1 MCARQRFIIFR
12 EQAMHTSTNLQEV
25 RQFVRANRSFF
36 ESPVKDQEAFKQ
48 YFAFQSQIDTMADYS
63 DRLTCLLANTK
74 GRDGEPLLIAWMND
88 DFDQVLENKKVRK
101 FIIENKNHPAIGLWR
116 KKLDEQ
122 EEEIL
127 QAQTIQLRD
136 NIHNLRDILIEA
148 EIMLNTCQGKLRD
161 SKSSKQ
167 CNNNY
172 IAATRSIIKS
182 QIARCNALLLNMP
195 CSKGSRDDTVQL
207 H

>member
-1 MCARQRFIIFR
+1 
-12 EQAMHTSTNLQEV
+12 MHTSSSIHEV
-25 RQFVRANRSFF
+25 RQFVRENRSFF
-36 ESPVKDQEAFKQ
+36 ENPVKDQEAFKQ
-48 YFAFQSQIDTMADYS
+48 YFAYQSQIDTMTDYS
-63 DRLTCLLANTK
+63 DRFTCLLANTK
-74 GRDGEPLLIAWMND
+74 GEDGEPLLISWMND
-88 DFDQVLENKKVRK
+88 DFNQALENKKIRK

-127 QAQTIQLRD
+127 QAQTIQLRE
-136 NIHNLRDILIEA
+136 NIHSLRDILIEA
-148 EIMLNTCQGKLRD
+148 DIMLNICQGKLRD

-182 QIARCNALLLNMP
+182 QIARCNALLLNLA
-195 CSKGSRDDTVQL
+195 CSKRSTDDTVQL

>member
-1 MCARQRFIIFR
+1 
-12 EQAMHTSTNLQEV
+12 MHTSSSIHEV
-25 RQFVRANRSFF
+25 KQFVRENRSFF
-36 ESPVKDQEAFKQ
+36 ENPVKDQKAFKQ
-48 YFAFQSQIDTMADYS
+48 YFAFQSQIDTMTDYS

-74 GRDGEPLLIAWMND
+74 GRDGEPLLISWMND
-88 DFDQVLENKKVRK
+88 DFNPALENKKIRK

-122 EEEIL
+122 EEDIL
-127 QAQTIQLRD
+127 QAQTIQLRE

-148 EIMLNTCQGKLRD
+148 DIILKTCQGKLRD

-182 QIARCNALLLNMP
+182 QIARCDALLLNLP
-195 CSKGSRDDTVQL
+195 CSKGSTDDTVQL